1 MMVPLTLAA
10 RRDALGPHL
19 HLAGAFR
26 HLLQFLF
33 VLPCQLLDSFVIV
46 VAPVGGKLLDACF
59 PRFWDASKP
68 DLFRRCYLEVSSALA
83 VMQARPVSNN
93 HESSKRGVEAIP
105 SQGGPP
111 PSASPAIARRD
122 RATDGK

>member
-46 VAPVGGKLLDACF
+46 VAPVREKLLDAS
-59 PRFWDASKP
+59 RFAEIAQDRPLVRSR
-68 DLFRRCYLEVSSALA
+68 FRRPREL
-83 VMQARPVSNN
+83 
-93 HESSKRGVEAIP
+93 
-105 SQGGPP
+105 
-111 PSASPAIARRD
+111 
-122 RATDGK
+122 

>member
-46 VAPVGGKLLDACF
+46 VAPVREKLLDAS
-59 PRFWDASKP
+59 RFWDASKP

-83 VMQARPVSNN
+83 VMQARPVSNC
-93 HESSKRGVEAIP
+93 SRARGH
-105 SQGGPP
+105 
-111 PSASPAIARRD
+111 
-122 RATDGK
+122 

>member
-1 MMVPLTLAA
+1 MTVPLTLAA

-46 VAPVGGKLLDACF
+46 VAPVREKLLDAS
-59 PRFWDASKP
+59 RFWDASKSH
-68 DLFRRCYLEVSSALA
+68 LFTRCYFE
-83 VMQARPVSNN
+83 
-93 HESSKRGVEAIP
+93 IP
-105 SQGGPP
+105 SAMRCSGKQANGV
-111 PSASPAIARRD
+111 SPRRALS
-122 RATDGK
+122 R

>member
-1 MMVPLTLAA
+1 MNETRNKQTLTEELMKLMKG
-10 RRDALGPHL
+10 RVSRNSFSVVR
-19 HLAGAFR
+19 AG
-26 HLLQFLF
+26 HKS
-33 VLPCQLLDSFVIV
+33 CSD
-46 VAPVGGKLLDACF
+46 G
-59 PRFWDASKP
+59 
-68 DLFRRCYLEVSSALA
+68 LA